1 MYMRRHLCLLGSL
14 VFAGFVTLGACGDDS
29 SSGTGGKGGGT
40 AATGGNKGGTGG
52 VAGAAGGRGGAT
64 GGRSGAGGVSGCT
77 NIPSCL
83 QFLLNCAPAGTC
95 MSQTTI
101 TLSPPSGTFSK
112 CYGNGVK
119 QATTAPLSGSTAT
132 GTTIV
137 SLNGTFCYAYDIPLG
152 AGGTS
157 GGSSSLVFKNA
168 SGGVLATV
176 VSANA
181 TTTTLSCGGQT
192 YQVASSCTSAVASA
206 GTSTTCTAGT
216 CP

>member
-1 MYMRRHLCLLGSL
+1 MRHLSLLGSL
-14 VFAGFVTLGACGDDS
+14 VLAGLVALGACGNDNS
-29 SSGTGGKGGGT
+29 PGTGGKGGGT
-40 AATGGNKGGTGG
+40 VATGGSRGGTGG
-52 VAGAAGGRGGAT
+52 VAGAAGGRAGAT

-83 QFLLNCAPAGTC
+83 QFLINCAPAGTC

-112 CYGNGVK
+112 CYSNGVK
-119 QATTAPLSGSTAT
+119 QATTAPLSGTTAAAT
-132 GTTIV
+132 GTTTV
-137 SLNGTFCYAYDIPLG
+137 SLNGTFCYAYDVPLG
-152 AGGTS
+152 AGGAG

-206 GTSTTCTAGT
+206 GTSTTCAAGT